1 VIEKSPHH
9 LPSLLSSVV
18 FFATSFQDD
27 QRAFFTAAISEAGR
41 AKQAPV

>member
-1 VIEKSPHH
+1 LKNPPHH

-27 QRAFFTAAISEAGR
+27 QQAFFTAAISEAGR